1 MDKSSEY
8 IRTLLSQHDPLTVI
22 SEVQSKHGLDL
33 PNVGAVYPLL
43 DFQGFTRHDV
53 HKACLNA
60 ITSSIL
66 AKINDPE
73 FSVEQFHKLLNQ
85 TLPHIMV
92 PHLQPIPMALLE
104 RYPDDVND
112 DILKMLKEDPALF
125 EQCPMSVKRRI
136 WKSDE
141 AFFQTHLLRYFNT
154 YHHDTKLQLMLK
166 NSKPERVSEVLKE
179 RRQHPVVQQLIEIIG
194 RDVKLYTMFTEM
206 IRIVFLSTPH
216 PILSTLKFDVL
227 MRLHEDDVREIYDRD
242 PCHKLTWTLN
252 TCIRNQSLDSARIN
266 KIREC
271 FDDAKREPKLYADFA
286 LILMDPATTEL
297 LSKFIV
303 KWIRMSVDENAPQN
317 LEEQWQWAA
326 RMLNLGHHAHNIAMS
341 GKYKPP
347 KMDREVYSQ
356 LWNTIGSLILEEQ
369 YDTEAGIDTDR
380 DMESKDA
387 QVIDAMLPNDEIAR
401 DVFCQYVLERTI
413 EGDIHSLARCLKHIT
428 ASLPTSDEN
437 VLHTYTYQSFY
448 TTFINLLIRH
458 HLGKCVLNS
467 RWRSVIMDNFLLPSA
482 SWDSSVH
489 LQIIQMFSDYYEPKM
504 VNSLGD
510 QITIIESWANT
521 TCSQL
526 DLASAKS
533 NKEFYDAYHG
543 LLEKSHKN
551 FDGQYGITPPAVLQF
566 LRASV
571 GADKSGSDGGTTPES
586 KPDSTKD
593 DPMEE

>member
-33 PNVGAVYPLL
+33 PNVSAVYPLL
-43 DFQGFTRHDV
+43 DFQGYTRHDV

-60 ITSSIL
+60 ITSNIL
-66 AKINDPE
+66 AKIQDPE
-73 FSVEQFHKLLNQ
+73 FTVGQFTKLLNQ
-85 TLPHIMV
+85 TLPYIMV
-92 PHLQPIPMALLE
+92 PYLQPIPMALLK
-104 RYPDDVND
+104 RYPDKVEDDVLN
-112 DILKMLKEDPALF
+112 KLKEDPALF
-125 EQCPMSVKRRI
+125 EQCPMNIKRRI
-136 WKSDE
+136 WKADE

-154 YHHDTKLQLMLK
+154 YHHDNALQLMLK

-194 RDVKLYTMFTEM
+194 REVKLYQMFTEM
-206 IRIVFLSTPH
+206 IRIVFQSTPH

-227 MRLHEDDVREIYDRD
+227 MRLHEDDVREIYDKD

-252 TCIRNQSLDSARIN
+252 TCIRNQSMDTARIN

-326 RMLNLGHHAHNIAMS
+326 RMLNLGHHAHSIAVSM
-341 GKYKPP
+341 KYKPP
-347 KMDREVYSQ
+347 KMDREMYSQ

-380 DMESKDA
+380 DMEAKDA
-387 QVIDAMLPNDEIAR
+387 QVIDAMLPNDQIAR
-401 DVFCQYVLERTI
+401 DVFCQYVLDRTI
-413 EGDIHSLARCLKHIT
+413 EGDIHSLSRCLKHIL
-428 ASLPTSDEN
+428 ASLPTSEEN
-437 VLHTYTYQSFY
+437 ILHVYTYQSFY
-448 TTFINLLIRH
+448 TTFISLLVRH
-458 HLGKCVLNS
+458 HLGKCVVNS
-467 RWRSVIMDNFLLPSA
+467 RWRSVIMDDFLLASA
-482 SWDSSVH
+482 SWDTSVH
-489 LQIIQMFSDYYEPKM
+489 LQILQMFSEYYEPKM
-504 VNSLGD
+504 VTSLAD

-521 TCSQL
+521 TCSQA
-526 DLASAKS
+526 DVSNAKNS
-533 NKEFYDAYHG
+533 KELYDAYHG
-543 LLEKSHKN
+543 LLEKSHKT
-551 FDGQYGITPPAVLQF
+551 FEGQYGITPPAVLQF
-566 LRASV
+566 LRA
-571 GADKSGSDGGTTPES
+571 GANKPDTGAGQES
-586 KPDSTKD
+586 KADSVED